1 MRILSVL
8 TLALPLLAFAAPATA
23 SPRPPQQ
30 RDQAVALRVT
40 TNWIAIYPARL
51 WIAVELPQPCRALP
65 SGRRICPIAIR
76 LLAWTDGVLAP
87 WRCVAHEFSQPVSRV
102 PAPAGGARAPG
113 AQHSCTPTRE
123 ITTDPDDGT
132 RAMAAP

>member
-1 MRILSVL
+1 MTGKVTLAVAFTAAL
-8 TLALPLLAFAAPATA
+8 TLLLPLLAFAAPATA

-30 RDQAVALRVT
+30 RDQAVALQVT

-87 WRCVAHEFSQPVSRV
+87 WRCAAHAVLPARQSRSR
-102 PAPAGGARAPG
+102 ARARRTSSRCAPLMH
-113 AQHSCTPTRE
+113 A
-123 ITTDPDDGT
+123 DP
-132 RAMAAP
+132 